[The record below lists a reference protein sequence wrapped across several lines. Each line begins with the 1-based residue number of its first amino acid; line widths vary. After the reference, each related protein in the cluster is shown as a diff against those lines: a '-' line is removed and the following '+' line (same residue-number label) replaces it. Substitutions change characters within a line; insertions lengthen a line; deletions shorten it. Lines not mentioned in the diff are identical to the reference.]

1 MKREI
6 LHKELSYKIVG
17 TLYKVHNNLGR
28 FCSERQYCDAI
39 EKEFKKEKIFYKR
52 EHPIVFEGEKSNKV
66 DFLIDDKIILE
77 AKTKSFITKDDYFQI
92 KRYLNESNLELG
104 LLVNFRRRF
113 LNIRRILN
121 KT

>member
-17 TLYKVHNNLGR
+17 TLYKIHNDLGR

-39 EKEFKKEKIFYKR
+39 EKEFQKERVPYKR
-52 EHPIVFEGEKSNKV
+52 EHPVIFEGKKSNKV
-66 DFLIDDKIILE
+66 DFFIDDKIILE
-77 AKTKSFITKDDYFQI
+77 TKAKSFVTKDDYFQI

-104 LLVNFRRRF
+104 LLVNFRKRF